1 MIDRD
6 QAIRDALAHLPPAR
20 LERRI
25 RATAEA
31 RALLSDRLGR
41 LDETALRR
49 VLELFNQD
57 VSNGREV
64 QGRFA
69 TGLVGRNANLLVGSL
84 DNVNEIVPELWR
96 ADDAWL
102 AANLVALRRGGRLPG
117 GGWLFLSMV
126 LHVRD
131 PGRFVPRSTSM
142 AHGLAALEDKPVLA
156 LQTGADYLEYCR
168 RVQAL
173 LSAHNVGPP
182 GADVLLISGFRLARA
197 AGATA
202 PADEDEPDGPAP
214 TPPAPATE
222 TRRSA
227 DVAPAA
233 PHFLPSPFGRTSSP
247 LPTAARDHK
256 HCAQG
261 AFSGPSQIVGATL
274 QAWGTI
280 SAPKGLKRFSLVVD
294 DIAPPHWSET
304 YSPQTFDATFTAEF
318 PLGRLT
324 PGRHTLGLWVKDI
337 DDCARLVATQIFT
350 VEAVEDDGVRDR
362 AGSPAPAT
370 SLPRIEV
377 RSQPAPAPA
386 APASFGWLHL
396 TDFHQGTSGTS
407 WLWPNLKDKM
417 FADLE
422 RLVEHAG
429 RWDLVFFTGDLTQ
442 RGAPEDFDQLDR
454 TLEQLWNCF
463 DRLGSQPQLVAVPG
477 NHDLTRPARFDPI
490 VLALEQWHRNHDL
503 RDHILNSSDNQY
515 LAALRTAFAAY
526 STWAARRR
534 WTTANYAGGLLPGD
548 GALSLRVGG
557 VDVGVVGLNSAFLQ
571 LAEGDFFERL
581 DVDPRQ
587 LHEVCRHDAPA
598 WLRRHD
604 VNFLLTHH
612 PPAWL
617 HPRARQEFSAE
628 IDIPG
633 RFAAHLFGH
642 MHEGTSTVTS
652 IGGAPERR
660 TLQGASLFGLE
671 HYKDREGRQL
681 KRIHGYSA
689 GRVELLGATARLRLF
704 PRRMIDNYLGRRIN
718 RDQDH
723 YDLDDSGAVTYVVPM
738 TRRTS

>member
-31 RALLSDRLGR
+31 RALLNDRLGR

-102 AANLVALRRGGRLPG
+102 AVNLVALRRGGRLPG

-142 AHGLAALEDKPVLA
+142 AHGLAALEGKPVLA

-173 LSAHNVGPP
+173 LSAHNVDPH

-202 PADEDEPDGPAP
+202 PVDDDEPDGPAP
-214 TPPAPATE
+214 TQPAP
-222 TRRSA
+222 
-227 DVAPAA
+227 V
-233 PHFLPSPFGRTSSP
+233 PSPSP
-247 LPTAARDHK
+247 I
-256 HCAQG
+256 Q
-261 AFSGPSQIVGATL
+261 
-274 QAWGTI
+274 
-280 SAPKGLKRFSLVVD
+280 VVP
-294 DIAPPHWSET
+294 A
-304 YSPQTFDATFTAEF
+304 
-318 PLGRLT
+318 
-324 PGRHTLGLWVKDI
+324 
-337 DDCARLVATQIFT
+337 
-350 VEAVEDDGVRDR
+350 
-362 AGSPAPAT
+362 APAT
-370 SLPRIEV
+370 SIPRIEV
-377 RSQPAPAPA
+377 RSQPAPAPTV
-386 APASFGWLHL
+386 PASFGWLHL
-396 TDFHQGTSGTS
+396 TDLHQGMSGTS

-442 RGAPEDFDQLDR
+442 RGTPEEFDQLDR
-454 TLEQLWNCF
+454 TFEQLWECF
-463 DRLGSQPQLVAVPG
+463 DRLGAQPQLVAVPG

-503 RDHILNSSDNQY
+503 RDHVLNNTDNQY

-526 STWAARRR
+526 STWADRRR
-534 WTTANYAGGLLPGD
+534 WTTANFASGLLPGD

-557 VDVGVVGLNSAFLQ
+557 VDVGVIGLNSAFLQ

-587 LHEVCRHDAPA
+587 LHEVCGRDAPA

-612 PPAWL
+612 PPTWL

-642 MHEGTSTVTS
+642 MHEGTSTATS

-660 TLQGASLFGLE
+660 ALQGASLFGL
-671 HYKDREGRQL
+671 HQYKDREGRQL
-681 KRIHGYSA
+681 TRIHGYSA

-738 TRRTS
+738 TRRTN

>member
-1 MIDRD
+1 MNDRA

-31 RALLSDRLGR
+31 RALLGERLGR

-84 DNVNEIVPELWR
+84 DNVNEIVPQLWR

-126 LHVRD
+126 LHVRES
-131 PGRFVPRSTSM
+131 GRFVPRSTSM
-142 AHGLAALEDKPVLA
+142 AHGLAALEGKPVLA

-168 RVQAL
+168 RVHAL
-173 LSAHNVGPP
+173 LVAHHIDPH

-197 AGATA
+197 AGAA
-202 PADEDEPDGPAP
+202 ASVDEDELDGPVP
-214 TPPAPATE
+214 TLPAPAAGAPGP
-222 TRRSA
+222 A
-227 DVAPAA
+227 DVVPASLN
-233 PHFLPSPFGRTSSP
+233 FLPSPSGRAPSSP
-247 LPTAARDHK
+247 LRSIIEIAFEREPAA
-256 HCAQG
+256 
-261 AFSGPSQIVGATL
+261 PSPRSVHV
-274 QAWGTI
+274 
-280 SAPKGLKRFSLVVD
+280 AP
-294 DIAPPHWSET
+294 
-304 YSPQTFDATFTAEF
+304 
-318 PLGRLT
+318 
-324 PGRHTLGLWVKDI
+324 
-337 DDCARLVATQIFT
+337 
-350 VEAVEDDGVRDR
+350 
-362 AGSPAPAT
+362 T
-370 SLPRIEV
+370 SLASTLPSVEV
-377 RSQPAPAPA
+377 RSQPTPMPVT
-386 APASFGWLHL
+386 PASFGWLHL
-396 TDFHQGTSGTS
+396 TDLHQGMSGTS
-407 WLWPNLKDKM
+407 WLWPNVKDKM

-422 RLVEHAG
+422 RLAEHTG
-429 RWDLVFFTGDLTQ
+429 RWDVVFFTGDLTQ
-442 RGAPEDFDQLDR
+442 RGEPEEFDQLDR
-454 TLEQLWNCF
+454 TLEQLWRCL

-477 NHDLTRPARFDPI
+477 NHDLTRPPRFDPI

-503 RDHILNSSDNQY
+503 RDHVLNNHDNPY
-515 LAALRTAFAAY
+515 LAGLRTAFGAY
-526 STWAARRR
+526 SAWAARRR
-534 WTTANYAGGLLPGD
+534 WTTATSLSGLLPGD
-548 GALSLRVGG
+548 VALSLRVGG

-571 LAEGDFFERL
+571 LAEGDFFERM

-587 LHEVCRHDAPA
+587 LHEVCGHDAPA

-612 PPAWL
+612 PPTWL

-642 MHEGTSTVTS
+642 MHEGTSTAIS

-660 TLQGASLFGLE
+660 ALQGASLFGLE
-671 HYKDREGRQL
+671 QYKDREGRQL

-689 GRVELLGATARLRLF
+689 GRIELLGTNASLRFF
-704 PRRMIDNYLGRRIN
+704 PRRMLDNYLGRRIN

-723 YDLDDSGAVTYVVPM
+723 YDLDDSGAVTYVVPV
-738 TRRTS
+738 TRRTR

>member
-6 QAIRDALAHLPPAR
+6 QAVRDALAHLPPAR

-102 AANLVALRRGGRLPG
+102 SANLVALRRGGRLPG

-142 AHGLAALEDKPVLA
+142 AHGLAALEGKPVLA

-173 LSAHNVGPP
+173 LSAHNVDPH

-197 AGATA
+197 AGAAA
-202 PADEDEPDGPAP
+202 PVDEDEPDGPAQ
-214 TPPAPATE
+214 TQPAP
-222 TRRSA
+222 
-227 DVAPAA
+227 V
-233 PHFLPSPFGRTSSP
+233 PSPSP
-247 LPTAARDHK
+247 I
-256 HCAQG
+256 Q
-261 AFSGPSQIVGATL
+261 
-274 QAWGTI
+274 
-280 SAPKGLKRFSLVVD
+280 
-294 DIAPPHWSET
+294 
-304 YSPQTFDATFTAEF
+304 
-318 PLGRLT
+318 
-324 PGRHTLGLWVKDI
+324 
-337 DDCARLVATQIFT
+337 
-350 VEAVEDDGVRDR
+350 VEPA
-362 AGSPAPAT
+362 APAT

-377 RSQPAPAPA
+377 RSPPAVPA

-396 TDFHQGTSGTS
+396 TDLHQGMSGTS

-587 LHEVCRHDAPA
+587 LHEVCGHDAPA

-612 PPAWL
+612 PPPWL

-738 TRRTS
+738 TRRTN